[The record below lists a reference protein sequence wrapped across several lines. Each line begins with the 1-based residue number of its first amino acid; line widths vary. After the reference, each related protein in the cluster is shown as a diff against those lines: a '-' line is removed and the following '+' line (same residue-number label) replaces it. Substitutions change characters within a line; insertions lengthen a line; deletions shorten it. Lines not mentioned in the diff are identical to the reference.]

1 MTISANQLRPGTVV
15 EYEGKL
21 WQCLQSIHKTPGNL
35 RAFVQ
40 AKMRSVR
47 DGTQKEFRFAST
59 EMLQRVDLRQRPM
72 QFLYSEGDLYFFMDQ
87 ENYEQTQL
95 GKDMLGDAVG
105 YLLPEAIVQVT
116 FYEETPIGVEL
127 PKTIDFLVIEAEP
140 NMKSATATSSYK
152 NAKIETGVNVQ
163 VPQFIE
169 VGNKITINTETGEYM
184 SRAKDNK

>member
-40 AKMRSVR
+40 AKMRNVR
-47 DGTQKEFRFAST
+47 DGTQKEFRFSST
-59 EMLQRVDLRQRPM
+59 EMLERVDLRTRPV
-72 QFLYSEGDLYFFMDQ
+72 QFLYAEDGAYHFMDQ
-87 ENYEQTQL
+87 ENFEQYQL
-95 GKDMLGDAVG
+95 SRELLGDAVN

-116 FYEETPIGVEL
+116 FYDETPIGVAL
-127 PKTIDFLVIEAEP
+127 PKTIDFNVIEAEP
-140 NMKSATATSSYK
+140 NMKSSTATSSYK
-152 NAKIETGVNVQ
+152 NAKIETGLTVQ

-169 VGNKITINTETGEYM
+169 VGDRLTINTEDGSYM
-184 SRAKDNK
+184 NRSKGK